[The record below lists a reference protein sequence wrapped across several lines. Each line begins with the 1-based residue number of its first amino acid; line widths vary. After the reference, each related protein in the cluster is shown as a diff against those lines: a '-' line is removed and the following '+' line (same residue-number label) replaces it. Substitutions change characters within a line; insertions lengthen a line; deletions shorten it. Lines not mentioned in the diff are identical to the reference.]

1 MLIFL
6 DIDGV
11 MVQGSSWKSVE
22 NLSDGFYRFS
32 PRAVLGLQEIISGT
46 KASIVLTTSH
56 KNRFTPKQWKMI
68 FHNRGIDVNSIEKLQ
83 TRKIY
88 PNRKEEILT
97 WYKRHREIKDFV
109 IIDDDKSLNGL
120 PEELKKKLILTNSSV
135 GLTSDNA
142 LEAIKVLNPKKKRT
156 TSTKKSL
163 SV

>member
-156 TSTKKSL
+156 TGTKKSL